1 MILCRSPLRVSFF
14 GGGTD
19 FENFIKKNKY
29 GQVLSCTIN
38 KYVYLLI
45 KKNPNKNYKFH
56 YSKTENVN
64 EIKKIKHKYFRK
76 ILQKYKINDGV
87 EISTHADIKS
97 GKGLSSSSSLGSSL
111 ILGFE
116 HFKNNKII
124 KDKNLWVKTYKFE
137 KNSVKNYCGV
147 QDQFIISNGGF
158 RLTTFYKNFKY
169 KCKNI
174 NLDKKIINFFKKN
187 LILIDTKIERNYEA
201 IMKDQKKRIKK
212 NSNNLILMRNLTNDG
227 YEYIKNYNF
236 KKFGLLLN
244 QTWKL
249 KKTLSNSVSN
259 NKKLMKIEKN
269 LMEYKPWGI
278 KILGAG
284 GGGMILVCA
293 EQKKIKKIVNSKKFK
308 TYSFLPEKEGTKIVY
323 SE

>member
-19 FENFIKKNKY
+19 FEDFIKENKY
-29 GQVLSCTIN
+29 GQVLSCSIN
-38 KYVYLLI
+38 QYVYLLI
-45 KKNPNKNYKFH
+45 KKNSNKNYKIH
-56 YSKTENVN
+56 YSKTENVK

-76 ILQKYKINDGV
+76 ILKKYNINNGI
-87 EISTHADIKS
+87 EISTHADIKA
-97 GKGLSSSSSLGSSL
+97 GKGLSSSSSLGSNL
-111 ILGFE
+111 ILAFE

-137 KNSVKNYCGV
+137 KNSVKNFCGL
-147 QDQFIISNGGF
+147 QDQFIICNGGF
-158 RLTTFYKNFKY
+158 RLTKFYKNFKY
-169 KCKNI
+169 KTKNI

-187 LILIDTKIERNYEA
+187 LILIDTKIQRNYLA
-201 IMKDQKKRIKK
+201 IMNDQKKRVKK
-212 NSNNLILMRNLTNDG
+212 NSKNLILMRNLTNDG
-227 YEYIKNYNF
+227 YECIKNYNF

-244 QTWKL
+244 QTWRL
-249 KKTLSNSVSN
+249 KKSLSKHVSN
-259 NKKLMKIEKN
+259 HKKLAKIEKN
-269 LMEYKPWGI
+269 LMEYKPWGM

-308 TYSFLPEKEGTKIVY
+308 TYSFLPTNEGTKIVY
-323 SE
+323 TE